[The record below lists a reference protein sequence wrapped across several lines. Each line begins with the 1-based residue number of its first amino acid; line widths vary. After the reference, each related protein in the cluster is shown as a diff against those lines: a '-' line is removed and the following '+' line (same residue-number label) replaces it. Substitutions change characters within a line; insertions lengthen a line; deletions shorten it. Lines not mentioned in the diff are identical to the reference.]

1 MSLSIQKNEILLVG
15 KCNHTTS
22 MDNST
27 IEKHIQSLN
36 LGNYEDHIFLRQLT
50 REVFYAK
57 VWDPLPEETTS
68 TDSAFLMYFIRNA
81 TEFVGAVVD
90 MGKRDLH
97 WFVSPK
103 HRKQGYLTTAM
114 TEVILP
120 HLFESRDTQ
129 SVTFDGADTTEHKN
143 NSMNV
148 ARAMGF
154 NYKDDGYK
162 ISKLDVKPFSE
173 VELFNGLKPNEKRL
187 AEMKIRLNRAKN
199 YLYAVEDEVFMA
211 TGVELNT
218 SDIASKVTDKILK
231 LEDTYWDLFD
241 E

>member
-1 MSLSIQKNEILLVG
+1 
-15 KCNHTTS
+15 
-22 MDNST
+22 MDNNT

-36 LGNYEDHIFLRQLT
+36 SGNYEDHIFLRQLT
-50 REVFYAK
+50 HEVFYAK

-68 TDSAFLMYFIRNA
+68 TDSAFLMYFIRNT

-90 MGKRDLH
+90 MRERDLH
-97 WFVSPK
+97 WFVSSK

-129 SVTFDGADTTEHKN
+129 FVTFDGADTTENKN

-148 ARAMGF
+148 ARALGF
-154 NYKDDGYK
+154 NYMDDGYK
-162 ISKLDVKPFSE
+162 ISKPDVKPFSE
-173 VELFNGLKPNEKRL
+173 VELFNGLKPSEKRL

-211 TGVELNT
+211 TGIELNT

-231 LEDTYWDLFD
+231 LKDTYWDLFD